1 MIDLRTRYLGLTLAS
16 PLVASA
22 SPLGESLDTIRALED
37 AGAAAVVLPSLFEEQ
52 IELESQHLD
61 RYLSY
66 GTESYAEALSYFPDV
81 HHCGFGPDA
90 YVEHV
95 RRAKAAVSIP
105 IIASLNGVSS
115 GGWIDYARQI
125 EQAGADA
132 LELNV
137 YYVPTD
143 PLLTGGQVERMYL
156 DLARDVK
163 ASVTIPVAVKLGH
176 AFSAVAN
183 LARHLDLAGVDG
195 LVLFNR
201 FYLPDFDLDRLEVVP
216 RLTLSSS
223 YELLVRLH
231 WAAILFGRVHADL
244 AVTGGVHSGTD
255 VLKAMMAGARVA
267 MMASALLQHGV
278 RHLTVVRA
286 EVLGWM
292 ERREYTSIG
301 EMQGSMSYRS
311 VAEPAAFE
319 RANYM
324 KVLAAGALREFRA
337 GGPGPTPRPP
347 ARNTPR

>member
-1 MIDLRTRYLGLTLAS
+1 VIDLSTRYLGLSLAN

-22 SPLGESLDTIRALED
+22 SPLGERLHDIRALED

-52 IELESQHLD
+52 IDLESRHLD
-61 RYLSY
+61 RYLSH
-66 GTESYAEALSYFPDV
+66 GSESYAEALSYFPDI
-81 HHCGFGPDA
+81 HDYDRPEA
-90 YVEHV
+90 YLEHV
-95 RRAKAAVSIP
+95 RRAKDAVRIP
-105 IIASLNGVSS
+105 VIGSLNGVST
-115 GGWIDYARQI
+115 GGWIDYARRI

-143 PLLTGGQVERMYL
+143 PLLTGAQVEAIYL

-163 ASVTIPVAVKLGH
+163 AAVSIPVAIKLGH

-201 FYLPDFDLDRLEVVP
+201 FYLPDFDLERLEVVP

-231 WAAILFGRVHADL
+231 WVAILFGHVRADL
-244 AVTGGVHSGTD
+244 AVTGGVHGATD

-267 MMASALLQHGV
+267 MMASALLQHGIP
-278 RHLTVVRA
+278 HLTRVRA
-286 EVLGWM
+286 DLLDWM
-292 ERREYTSIG
+292 ERHEYGSIA
-301 EMQGSMSYRS
+301 EMQGSMSYRA

-324 KVLAAGALREFRA
+324 KVLAAGALRAFRDE
-337 GGPGPTPRPP
+337 GSDP
-347 ARNTPR
+347 AR

>member
-1 MIDLRTRYLGLTLAS
+1 MTDLRTRYLGLALSS

-22 SPLGESLDTIRALED
+22 SPLGGSLDDVRALED

-52 IELESQHLD
+52 IELESHHLD
-61 RYLSY
+61 RYLSL
-66 GTESYAEALSYFPDV
+66 GTESNAEALTYFPDI
-81 HHCGFGPDA
+81 HDYGRGPEA
-90 YVEHV
+90 YLEHV

-105 IIASLNGVSS
+105 IIGSLNGVST
-115 GGWIDYARQI
+115 GGWIEYARKI

-137 YYVPTD
+137 SYVPTD
-143 PLLTGGQVERMYL
+143 VGLTGAEVESMYL

-163 ASVTIPVAVKLGH
+163 ASVRIPVAVKLGH

-183 LARHLDLAGVDG
+183 LCRDLDVAHVNG

-223 YELLVRLH
+223 HELLVRLH
-231 WAAILFGRVHADL
+231 WVAILFGHVRADM
-244 AVTGGVHSGTD
+244 AVTGGVHTGAD

-267 MMASALLQHGV
+267 MMASALLLHGLS
-278 RHLTVVRA
+278 HLAVVRA
-286 EVLGWM
+286 EIVDWM
-292 ERREYTSIG
+292 ERHEYASIA
-301 EMQGSMSYRS
+301 EMQGSMSYRN
-311 VAEPAAFE
+311 VTEPAAFE

-324 KVLAAGALREFRA
+324 KVLAAGAL
-337 GGPGPTPRPP
+337 PTRRQRP
-347 ARNTPR
+347 